1 MSIMMP
7 ELKHAFFPRPA
18 DSPRPRQVIGV
29 GSLVVDLIA
38 EVDDAFIDDI
48 GRQKGGMELVDAAT
62 LDDILTRVPQSPTIA
77 PGGSAANTIHGL
89 ARLGVSTAFLGK
101 LGIDENGEFYS
112 DAFDRAG
119 VDTSRFRRTG
129 DLPTGRC
136 LSLVTPDSERTL
148 CTDLGASGALAPAE
162 VSADDFCDCD
172 YVHIEGY
179 LLFNRDLALAVLG
192 ASKEAG
198 AVVGLDLASFEVVGA
213 NADVLEDLLRD
224 YVDVVYANEDEAEAF
239 CGVRNPDECLGGL
252 AQHCDVAVLKLGA
265 DGARIQ
271 ADGDVT
277 IVSAQPAVAVDT
289 TGAGDL
295 WAAGFLYGC
304 MQGMDASEAGRCGA
318 VTGSEVVQVF
328 GASLGDEVW
337 QRIQSTIQE

>member
-1 MSIMMP
+1 MPTMMP

-62 LDDILTRVPQSPTIA
+62 LDDILARVPQSPTIA

-101 LGIDENGEFYS
+101 LGIDDNGKFYS
-112 DAFDRAG
+112 DAFDSAG

-148 CTDLGASGALAPAE
+148 CTDLGASGALVPAE
-162 VSADDFCDCD
+162 VSADDFRDCD

-179 LLFNRDLALAVLG
+179 LLFNRDLALAVLR

-239 CGVRNPDECLGGL
+239 CGVRNPGECLGGL

-318 VTGSEVVQVF
+318 VTGSEVVQVL
-328 GASLGDEVW
+328 GAVLGDEVW
-337 QRIQSTIQE
+337 QQIQSTIQE